1 MIIGDFGISGCLR
14 SGYDRNERA
23 HQRRG
28 PATKEHRQECPKR
41 IATRLLDLVLSACG
55 FRARF
60 FHATKTE
67 MVSAGVNFAFAAR
80 ADDVARAVLVVAKKR
95 APAMDAL
102 FLVRFGWIEW

>member
-1 MIIGDFGISGCLR
+1 MIMGDFGISGCLR
-14 SGYDRNERA
+14 SGYDRYERPIDVEA
-23 HQRRG
+23 LRRRNIDKSVRNG
-28 PATKEHRQECPKR
+28 S
-41 IATRLLDLVLSACG
+41 RLGYWTLVLSACG